1 MGTTGILLTHFDNE
15 DKPALMDAIRTIAS
29 ESLPYPLGEAL
40 VILDET
46 EDIEVIAALL
56 EVMLLN
62 LDDVAQEVMN
72 GEYQRA
78 ADHVKR
84 HLILVMSLAQRSTY
98 MQFLLHDYFENAYN
112 RPAIRQ
118 ISFKNKA
125 FLFMNLA
132 RYMEG
137 VALTKRTIATCQQL
151 LKMIP
156 REVVLDAASA
166 FSGTT
171 IMDVYYAMP
180 LEDRLP

>member
-62 LDDVAQEVMN
+62 LDDVAHEVMN

-78 ADHVKR
+78 
-84 HLILVMSLAQRSTY
+84 
-98 MQFLLHDYFENAYN
+98 
-112 RPAIRQ
+112 
-118 ISFKNKA
+118 
-125 FLFMNLA
+125 
-132 RYMEG
+132 
-137 VALTKRTIATCQQL
+137 
-151 LKMIP
+151 
-156 REVVLDAASA
+156 
-166 FSGTT
+166 
-171 IMDVYYAMP
+171 
-180 LEDRLP
+180 